1 MRLNVNIKIFQH
13 FINLVYNITYHNPEL
28 HPTISIVLDEN
39 FSKDTRYNLYKN
51 AVAVHYFSIQRW
63 CVPFFILSLVQI
75 DLKIHIKEHRS

>member
-13 FINLVYNITYHNPEL
+13 FINLVYNITYYNPEL

-51 AVAVHYFSIQRW
+51 AVTDVIFPSSDDARRSSSFHSCKSI
-63 CVPFFILSLVQI
+63 
-75 DLKIHIKEHRS
+75 LKSM

>member
-13 FINLVYNITYHNPEL
+13 FINFVYNITYYNPEL

-51 AVAVHYFSIQRW
+51 AVAVVIFPSSDDACRSSSFHSCKSI
-63 CVPFFILSLVQI
+63 
-75 DLKIHIKEHRS
+75 LKSI

>member
-51 AVAVHYFSIQRW
+51 AVAVVIFPSSDDAYRSSSFHSCKSI
-63 CVPFFILSLVQI
+63 
-75 DLKIHIKEHRS
+75 LKSM

>member
-1 MRLNVNIKIFQH
+1 MRLNVNIFQH

-51 AVAVHYFSIQRW
+51 AVAVVIFPSSDGNFSIRSSSFHS
-63 CVPFFILSLVQI
+63 CKSILKSM
-75 DLKIHIKEHRS
+75 

>member
-13 FINLVYNITYHNPEL
+13 FINLVYNITYYNSEL

-51 AVAVHYFSIQRW
+51 AVADVIFPSSDDAYCSSSFHSCKSI
-63 CVPFFILSLVQI
+63 
-75 DLKIHIKEHRS
+75 LKSM

>member
-13 FINLVYNITYHNPEL
+13 FINFVYNITYYNPEL

-51 AVAVHYFSIQRW
+51 AVAVVIFPSSDDACRSSSFHSYKSI
-63 CVPFFILSLVQI
+63 
-75 DLKIHIKEHRS
+75 LKSM

>member
-39 FSKDTRYNLYKN
+39 FSKNTRYNLYKN
-51 AVAVHYFSIQRW
+51 AVSVVIFPSSDDARRSSSFHSCKSI
-63 CVPFFILSLVQI
+63 
-75 DLKIHIKEHRS
+75 LKSM

>member
-39 FSKDTRYNLYKN
+39 FSKDT
-51 AVAVHYFSIQRW
+51 SIICTKMQLQSLFFHPAMTRT
-63 CVPFFILSLVQI
+63 VLHPFTRAN
-75 DLKIHIKEHRS
+75 RS

>member
-51 AVAVHYFSIQRW
+51 AVADVIFPSSDDARRSSSFHSCKSI
-63 CVPFFILSLVQI
+63 
-75 DLKIHIKEHRS
+75 LKSM